1 MSHQQEK
8 NRSLPPSSY
17 SHQAIIAPDN
27 RKRHIL
33 QITSNTDRAEL
44 ERHYTFLPDAQR
56 NDTWQSRVVQQ
67 YHSHLYKEYVLA
79 DLTRPGQVGLRWR
92 TRSEVEIG
100 KGDTTCGN
108 KHCPS
113 YKSLPKSSSTVVAD
127 LLLRKYHES
136 STPTAETEEITMLAK
151 LPYGIGLFAF
161 EVPFRYVEHDES
173 KVELVKLT
181 LCLRCAPLLYRTKG
195 TVEPSLK
202 ARIAREQTGNDG
214 SIEVTNKTMPEYE
227 KTEPGWRSSSESD
240 TSDENKNRQRNK
252 KKANK
257 RMK

>member
-1 MSHQQEK
+1 MSYRQEK
-8 NRSLPPSSY
+8 NRSPPPSSY
-17 SHQAIIAPDN
+17 SHRAMIASDKN
-27 RKRHIL
+27 HKRRIV

-44 ERHYTFLPDAQR
+44 NRHYTFLPDAQR

-92 TRSEVEIG
+92 TRSEVKVG
-100 KGDTTCGN
+100 KGHTTCGN

-113 YKSLPKSSSTVVAD
+113 YKSTSKSSSTVTD
-127 LLLRKYHES
+127 LTLKKYYES
-136 STPTAETEEITMLAK
+136 STPTVESEEKTLLET
-151 LPYGIGLFAF
+151 LPHGIGLFAF

-181 LCLRCAPLLYRTKG
+181 LCLRCAPLLYRTNG

-202 ARIAREQTGNDG
+202 ARTAREQSDNDTGNNFTKRTTTG
-214 SIEVTNKTMPEYE
+214 YKE
-227 KTEPGWRSSSESD
+227 TESTLSSSECD
-240 TSDENKNRQRNK
+240 TSDNSKDQSRNK
-252 KKANK
+252 KKAKLRNK
-257 RMK
+257 